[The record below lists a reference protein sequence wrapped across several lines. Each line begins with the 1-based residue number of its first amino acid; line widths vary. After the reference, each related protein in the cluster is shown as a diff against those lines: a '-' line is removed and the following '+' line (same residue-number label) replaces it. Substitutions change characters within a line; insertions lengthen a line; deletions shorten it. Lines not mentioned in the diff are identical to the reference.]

1 MLGNGVGWSPEQYVQ
16 GNYFQH
22 KINESFRK
30 SFNVEFFGSILDIGS
45 GDGQYSSLLA
55 DNVQR
60 GSILGIDNS
69 TEMVMHARNNWAREN
84 LSFEV
89 QNIEEFQQS
98 ETFDFILSF
107 WCLHWTN
114 INASFFNIFN
124 SLKSGGKMYA
134 VFSSFS
140 DNSILQSWQE
150 LAKQSRYKD
159 LTERY
164 FNVIRPNNGF
174 FYDVINTLYRLAF
187 SQVKLNLKTTLI
199 YLPNIDHFRN
209 LLLNMPFTKTM
220 SSEIIEA
227 LINEFQSICQ
237 RKYGGKLYYETRPI
251 FLEAI
256 K

>member
-1 MLGNGVGWSPEQYVQ
+1 MLGNGVGWNPEQYVR

-30 SFNVEFFGSILDIGS
+30 SFNVEFFGTILDIGS

-55 DNVQR
+55 DKLQR
-60 GSILGIDNS
+60 GYIIGIDNS
-69 TEMVMHARNNWAREN
+69 KEMVMHARKNWAREN

-107 WCLHWTN
+107 WCLHWTD
-114 INASFFNIFN
+114 INASFLNIFN
-124 SLKSGGKMYA
+124 SLKSGGKLYS
-134 VFSSFS
+134 VFSSCLGS
-140 DNSILQSWQE
+140 SIIQSWEE
-150 LAKQSRYKD
+150 LAKQSRYRD

-164 FNVIRPNNGF
+164 FNVINPKNGF
-174 FYDVINTLYRLAF
+174 FYDVINTLYRLKF

-199 YLPNIDHFRN
+199 YLPNIEYFRD
-209 LLLNMPFTKTM
+209 LLLNMPFTKTV

-227 LINEFQSICQ
+227 LISEFQNICQ